1 MTAARDSLLG
11 RETQPLRSLLTHV
24 AWPAMPSERGA
35 TLLALMDQ
43 LDASQWWSAD
53 ELLMHQLQQVER
65 LLRHA
70 RSTVPYYR
78 DRYASSESSSTAILT
93 LAAYRRLP
101 TMSRRDIQDAGDALH
116 SRALDPRFGSAF
128 AVHTSGST
136 GEPVRLLATE
146 LDRIFWEALT
156 MRDHDWHRRD
166 FTRRLA
172 SIRANVGSSDSVDPL
187 PDWGMPASELCVTG
201 RAYALSSSTDY
212 ATQTDWLQR
221 HRPEYL
227 YTYPGNLG
235 GLLDHCERNGIG
247 LPGLLQVRTTG
258 EILDDALRTRCM
270 QQFGASVVDLYSSQ
284 ECGYLAIECPKS
296 GLYHVMSETVLL
308 EVLGPDD
315 APCREGEI
323 GEVVVTVL
331 HNFASPL
338 IRYRMGDH
346 AEVGPACP
354 CGRGLPTLRRIRG
367 RSRHLVCLPDGTRH
381 WPLVGFYEYRDVAPI
396 RQYQAIQHDLRRVE
410 LRLVADRPLTGDEER
425 RLRGVVQKWLQHPFD
440 IRIVYF
446 DGRIPAS
453 PSGKFE
459 DFICLVP
466 QR

>member
-1 MTAARDSLLG
+1 MTNARLSLLG
-11 RETQPLRSLLTHV
+11 REAQRLRSLLTRV
-24 AWPAMPSERGA
+24 DWPAMPSERGA

-53 ELLMHQLQQVER
+53 ALLTHQLHQATL
-65 LLRHA
+65 LLRHS

-78 DRYASSESSSTAILT
+78 DRLAANPIPSSGT
-93 LAAYRRLP
+93 LSFAAYRDLP
-101 TMSRRDIQDAGDALH
+101 TLTRRDVQDAGTALH
-116 SRALDPRFGSAF
+116 SRSLDPSFGATF
-128 AVHTSGST
+128 AMNTSGST
-136 GEPVRLLATE
+136 GEPVRLLATD
-146 LDRIFWEALT
+146 LDRLFWEALT
-156 MRDHDWHRRD
+156 MRDHDWHGRD
-166 FTRRLA
+166 FTRGLA
-172 SIRANVGSSDSVDPL
+172 SIRANVVATGIPDPL
-187 PDWGMPASELCVTG
+187 PDWGMPTSELCSTG
-201 RAYALSSSTDY
+201 PAYALSSSTDF
-212 ATQTDWLQR
+212 AVQTDWLRR

-227 YTYPGNLG
+227 YTYPSNLG
-235 GLLDHCERNGIG
+235 GLLEYCERHGIE
-247 LPGLLQVRTTG
+247 LPTLHQARTTG
-258 EILDDALRTRCM
+258 EILPDELRARCLR
-270 QQFGASVVDLYSSQ
+270 QFGASVVDLYSSQ
-284 ECGYLAIECPKS
+284 ECGYLAIECPNS

-308 EVLGPDD
+308 EVLGPNDE
-315 APCREGEI
+315 PCGEGQI

-346 AEVGPACP
+346 AEVGPACA

-396 RQYQAIQHDLRRVE
+396 RQYQVIQHDLQHVE
-410 LRLVADRPLTGDEER
+410 LRLVSDRPLTNDEELQ
-425 RLRGVVQKWLQHPFD
+425 LRAIVQKRLQHPFD
-440 IRIVYF
+440 VRIVYF
-446 DGRIPAS
+446 DERIPIP